1 LIAREPV
8 ENSELNLSA
17 ILPLPVRLFASHKV
31 SQVKRWILGRNIEAL
46 LIDSYNGLLL
56 VDVQDQAVGR
66 DLIRSGEYARD
77 EVERLLSHTKETSS
91 VLVVGGHIGTIVV
104 PLAKNCQSV
113 TAIEANPRTFKLL
126 QLNLLINGCINVDT
140 VNVAANDKQE
150 ELQFLLSR
158 TNSGGS
164 KRMPLVRDYMYFSD
178 APEVMKIKSTPLDEL
193 LCGSQFDV
201 IVMDIEGSEYFA
213 LRGMPRLL
221 ASANVLSIEF
231 IPHHLRNV
239 GGVTVAQFLE
249 HVEPYFM
256 KMFIPTKDVTVSKDQ
271 FHDMLQEMYERDES
285 DTGLIFTK

>member
-1 LIAREPV
+1 
-8 ENSELNLSA
+8 
-17 ILPLPVRLFASHKV
+17 
-31 SQVKRWILGRNIEAL
+31 
-46 LIDSYNGLLL
+46 
-56 VDVQDQAVGR
+56 
-66 DLIRSGEYARD
+66 LIRSGEYARE
-77 EVERLLSHTKETSS
+77 EVERLLSYTKKTTT

-126 QLNLLINGCINVDT
+126 KLNLLINGCVNVDAM
-140 VNVAANDKQE
+140 NVAANDKQE

-178 APEVMKIKSTPLDEL
+178 SPEVIKIQSTRLDEL

-213 LRGMPRLL
+213 LRGMQGLL
-221 ASANVLSIEF
+221 ASANLLSIEF

-239 GGVTVAQFLE
+239 SGITVAQFLE
-249 HVEPYFM
+249 QVDPHFT
-256 KMFIPTKDVTVSKDQ
+256 KMLIPTKDVTVSKDR
-271 FHDMLQEMYERDES
+271 FHTLLQEMYERDES
-285 DTGLIFTK
+285 DSSLIFMK

>member
-1 LIAREPV
+1 M
-8 ENSELNLSA
+8 NLSP
-17 ILPLPVRLFASHKV
+17 ILPLSLRLFASNKV
-31 SQVKRWILGRNIEAL
+31 SQLRRRILGRNIEAL
-46 LIDSYNGLLL
+46 LINSYNGLFL

-66 DLIRSGEYARD
+66 DLIRSGEYARE
-77 EVERLLSHTKETSS
+77 EVERLLSYTKKTTT

-126 QLNLLINGCINVDT
+126 KLNLLINGCVNVDAM
-140 VNVAANDKQE
+140 NVAANDKQE

-178 APEVMKIKSTPLDEL
+178 SPEVIKIQSTRLDEL

-213 LRGMPRLL
+213 LRGMQGLL
-221 ASANVLSIEF
+221 ASANLLSIEF

-239 GGVTVAQFLE
+239 SGITVAQFLE
-249 HVEPYFM
+249 QVDPHFT
-256 KMFIPTKDVTVSKDQ
+256 KMLIPTKDVTVSKDR
-271 FHDMLQEMYERDES
+271 FHTLLQEMYERDES
-285 DTGLIFTK
+285 DSSLIFMK